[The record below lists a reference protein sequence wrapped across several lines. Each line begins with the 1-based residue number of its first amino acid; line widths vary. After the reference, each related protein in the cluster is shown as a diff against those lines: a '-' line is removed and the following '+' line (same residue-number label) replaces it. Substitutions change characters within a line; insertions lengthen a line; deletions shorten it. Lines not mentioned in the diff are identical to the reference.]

1 MIKSYSIR
9 IDEELLDKLHYLAQ
23 REARSANRQ
32 VLQYIQ
38 NAVDVYET
46 ENGSIVVAPRKV
58 QFTRDYTG

>member
-23 REARSANRQ
+23 REGRSANSQ

-38 NAVDVYET
+38 NAVDVYEK
-46 ENGSIVVAPRKV
+46 ENGSIVVAPRKRK
-58 QFTRDYTG
+58 TKEKLE